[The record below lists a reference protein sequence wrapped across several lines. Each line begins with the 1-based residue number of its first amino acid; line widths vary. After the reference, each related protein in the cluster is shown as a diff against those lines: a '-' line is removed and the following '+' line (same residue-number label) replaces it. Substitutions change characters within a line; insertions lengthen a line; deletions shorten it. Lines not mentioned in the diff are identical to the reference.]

1 MQDTLFYTTQMGWLE
16 GVLSLDGTLDKKQ
29 RKKRTLFLLFV
40 SASTV
45 FSGIAL
51 LSYVDM
57 NLSACVVAVS
67 SLLVQFFIS
76 LCLVIYILCKG
87 PLTERL
93 VMIACGTFSVAI
105 LALDLSARSTSGTTW
120 PMLVLTVDFLLVMQ
134 VQERFVSL
142 LVLCTLCYLVIIV
155 AEETL
160 RFGLLDLPGL
170 VPQEGERG
178 RRYLLERMTSCTS
191 PPCKIK
197 LGESVRSFLL
207 AASVFVFDFIATRG
221 FARDVLKEQATMER
235 TINTVQEIASLLAG
249 YEVEQ
254 VAELLATHEHELPEG
269 MTTALRRLEQN
280 LRVYKAY
287 LPKTCLPFAE
297 DEDSCQQSE
306 ALSLTRES
314 SDTANSSSV
323 CSFVKPN
330 DTVLRVLGLASAE
343 ATLLTVNIKDTL
355 RIVVEDH
362 ARFSELFTAVLS
374 HTLDATAARHGMV
387 DVFVGDRIHCS
398 FNVSRRCANHA
409 TSALHAA
416 TMLFR
421 TSSNDL
427 SAHFNVG
434 IATGKLLRGDMG
446 CEVMRRFSMVG
457 ALVRDVHLIERA
469 GRVFGCDVL
478 CNRICF
484 SDAECEHDLRLV
496 PCRVEVSADGE
507 GDVVAE
513 LLVPEEPCATVSSD
527 EWMYMIGGDKPW
539 ESYNIAV
546 RRYLKNEVTAS
557 AVTDAAHVSSMNV
570 PVRVVPSEAPDNLRH
585 TLTRDRIPASMQV
598 TFSPR

>member
-1 MQDTLFYTTQMGWLE
+1 M
-16 GVLSLDGTLDKKQ
+16 LSLDGTLDKKE
-29 RKKRTLFLLFV
+29 RKKRMLFLLFM
-40 SASTV
+40 SGTAAFT
-45 FSGIAL
+45 GIAL
-51 LSYVDM
+51 LSYVNT
-57 NLSACVVAVS
+57 NLFERFVSVAA
-67 SLLVQFFIS
+67 LLAQFFMS
-76 LCLVIYILCKG
+76 LCLVVYMLCKG

-93 VMIACGTFSVAI
+93 VMLVCGAFGVVI
-105 LALDLSARSTSGTTW
+105 LALDLSARCTANRTW
-120 PMLVLTVDFLLVMQ
+120 PMLVLVVDFLLVME
-134 VQERFVSL
+134 VQERFASL
-142 LVLCTLCYLVIIV
+142 LVLCTLCYLVMIA

-178 RRYLLERMTSCTS
+178 RRFLLENKASCTS
-191 PPCKIK
+191 PPCTMT
-197 LGESVRSFLL
+197 LGTSVRFFLL
-207 AASVFVFDFIATRG
+207 AASVFVMDFIATRG
-221 FARDVLKEQATMER
+221 FARDVLKEQASMER
-235 TINTVQEIASLLAG
+235 TINAVQEIASLLAG
-249 YEVEQ
+249 YDVEQ
-254 VAELLATHEHELPEG
+254 VAELLATHEHQLPEG

-287 LPKTCLPFAE
+287 LPKTCLPFEE
-297 DEDSCQQSE
+297 DDDSCQQSDSF
-306 ALSLTRES
+306 SLTS
-314 SDTANSSSV
+314 SGTSNSSG
-323 CSFVKPN
+323 FVKPN
-330 DTVLRVLGLASAE
+330 ETVLRVLGLASAE

-362 ARFSELFTAVLS
+362 ACFSELFTAVLS
-374 HTLDATAARHGMV
+374 HALTATATRHGMV

-427 SAHFNVG
+427 SAHFNIG
-434 IATGKLLRGDMG
+434 IATGKVLRGDMG

-484 SDAECEHDLRLV
+484 SDAECEHNLRLV

-507 GDVVAE
+507 GGVVAE
-513 LLVPEEPCATVSSD
+513 LLVPEEPRATVASD

-546 RRYLKNEVTAS
+546 RRYLRNEVTAS
-557 AVTDAAHVSSMNV
+557 AVTDAAHVSSMKV
-570 PVRVVPSEAPDNLRH
+570 PVRVVPSETPDILRH
-585 TLTRDRIPASMQV
+585 TLTRE
-598 TFSPR
+598 